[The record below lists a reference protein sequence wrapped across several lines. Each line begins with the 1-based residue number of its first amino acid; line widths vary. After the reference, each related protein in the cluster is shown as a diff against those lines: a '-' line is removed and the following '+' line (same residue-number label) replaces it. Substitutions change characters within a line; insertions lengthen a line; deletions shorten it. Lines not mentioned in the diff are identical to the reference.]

1 MSIHILQTGLLTTFQ
16 DRGRNGYRCFGI
28 NPNGV
33 MDTVAS
39 TLVNYLVRNEA
50 NEGVIEFHF
59 PMGEIEL
66 QEDALVA
73 FGGADF
79 GLKADGTLLENW
91 KPHYLSKGTRI
102 KATTRPLGS
111 RLYMAVQGG
120 FQLEKWHDSVSTN
133 LKAHTG
139 GYKGRNLQKS
149 DSIPFKATHSFSPS
163 LYTHTSLWKISFHTL
178 QQLYGNGTVRIIAGP
193 EWDMLTLEAKE
204 IVQSQEF
211 MISSFSDRMGYR
223 LEGIALERE
232 YAPELVSSAVTIGT
246 IQLLPNGQLI
256 ILMADHQTT
265 GGYPRIATV
274 IGTDLSGL
282 AQMSAHDPLHFSL
295 VSVEEAEELL
305 MAQEREFEI
314 LRFAINQKI

>member
-1 MSIHILQTGLLTTFQ
+1 MSIHILQTGLLTTIQ
-16 DRGRNGYRCFGI
+16 DRGRKGYRRFGI

-33 MDTVAS
+33 MDTIAS
-39 TLVNYLVRNEA
+39 TLVNYLVGNDA
-50 NEGVIEFHF
+50 SEGVIEFHF

-66 QEDALVA
+66 EEDALVA

-79 GLKADGTLLENW
+79 GLKANDKPLENW
-91 KPHYLSKGTRI
+91 KPYYLSKGTRI
-102 KATTRPLGS
+102 KATAKPQGV

-133 LKAHTG
+133 LKASIG

-149 DSIPFKATHSFSPS
+149 DRIPFKAMRSFTSSLLTYPS
-163 LYTHTSLWKISFHTL
+163 HWKISFNTL
-178 QQLYGNGTVRIIAGP
+178 QQLYGNDTVRIIPGP
-193 EWDMLTLEAKE
+193 EWDMLTKEAKE
-204 IVQSQEF
+204 IVHSQEF

-223 LEGIALERE
+223 LEGMALERE
-232 YAPELVSSAVTIGT
+232 YTTELVSSAVTQGT
-246 IQLLPNGQLI
+246 IQLLPSGQLI

-274 IGTDLSGL
+274 IGADLSGL
-282 AQMSAHDPLHFSL
+282 AQMSTHDKIYFSL

-305 MAQEREFEI
+305 LTQHQEFEI
-314 LRFAINQKI
+314 LRFAINQKM